1 MTLVD
6 TSIWIDHFRAGD
18 RRLAGLLRDAQVLSH
33 PFVIG
38 ELTLGHLTARSEVLA
53 LLAHLPRSP
62 MVHDDEMLSF
72 IDAHGLA
79 GSGLGWVDT
88 HLLASVRLAGGRLW
102 TRDRR
107 LADAARRLGVA
118 A

>member
-1 MTLVD
+1 VTLVD

-18 RRLAGLLRDAQVLSH
+18 RRLAGLLHDAQVLSH

-38 ELTLGHLTARSEVLA
+38 ELALGNLSVRSEVLA
-53 LLAHLPRSP
+53 LLAQLPRSP
-62 MVHDDEMLSF
+62 MVRDDEMLSF

-79 GSGLGWVDT
+79 GSGLGWVDA
-88 HLLASVRLAGGRLW
+88 HLLASVRLAGERLW

-107 LADAARRLGVA
+107 LAEAARRLGVA